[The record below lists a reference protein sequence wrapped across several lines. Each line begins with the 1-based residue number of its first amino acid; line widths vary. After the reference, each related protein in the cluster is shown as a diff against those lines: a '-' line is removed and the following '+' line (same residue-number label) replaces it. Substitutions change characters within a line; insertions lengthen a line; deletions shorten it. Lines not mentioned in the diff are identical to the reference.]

1 MKIVIAN
8 INDAYQNLENF
19 LATKFASHIHFIK
32 TKEELNDFVLQKI
45 QPHYIFFPHWSFI
58 IPSDIYKKY
67 NCVVFH
73 MTDLPYGRGGS
84 PLQNLIVR
92 QHSST
97 KLSALKVAEGL
108 DTGDIYLKKDLDL
121 SGTAADIFERA
132 GELMKEMI
140 VEIVEKNIQPTPQEG
155 EAVVFKRRKP
165 EDGNIEN
172 LQSAQE
178 IYDFIRMLDADH
190 YPKAFLETKY
200 FRFEFTKASLES
212 TDNLSAHVRII
223 KK

>member
-8 INDAYQNLENF
+8 INQAYQNLESF
-19 LATKFASHIHFIK
+19 LAKKFVSNVFFIK
-32 TKEELNDFVLQKI
+32 TKEGLSESVLQAI
-45 QPHYIFFPHWSFI
+45 EPDFIFFPHWSYI
-58 IPSDIYKKY
+58 IPASIYSKY

-97 KLSALKVAEGL
+97 MLSALKVAEGI
-108 DTGDIYLKKDLDL
+108 DTGDIYLKKELDL
-121 SGTAADIFERA
+121 GGTAADIFQRA

-155 EAVVFKRRKP
+155 KVVIFKRRKP